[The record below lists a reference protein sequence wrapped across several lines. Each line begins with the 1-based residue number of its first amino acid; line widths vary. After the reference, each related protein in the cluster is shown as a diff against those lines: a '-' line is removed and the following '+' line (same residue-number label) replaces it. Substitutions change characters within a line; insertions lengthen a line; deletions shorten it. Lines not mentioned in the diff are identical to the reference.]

1 MVREAASRPSP
12 PFAERRLDLSMLDY
26 EQIKREDIREP
37 SSNAVLVIP
46 IVRREE
52 GSMISAHFAALAV
65 HNFEQIRANVSNAP
79 DLNERG
85 VDPPRG
91 GVRFTIANLAIDDL
105 DELATRLAL
114 GERRRKLKNYLKHIA
129 STAYSKGGLS
139 CEYRP
144 TARAQGPA
152 HLVGLITQRSKV
164 QILPRNQSY
173 Q

>member
-1 MVREAASRPSP
+1 MATKPQFPPKTSMVREAASRPSP

-65 HNFEQIRANVSNAP
+65 HNFEQIRASVSNAP

-85 VDPPRG
+85 IDPPHA
-91 GVRFTIANLAIDDL
+91 GVRFTIADLAIDDL
-105 DELATRLAL
+105 HEFTTRFAL
-114 GERRRKLKNYLKHIA
+114 GESGHKLISYFKHLDSPDGGPGCRR
-129 STAYSKGGLS
+129 YSLW
-139 CEYRP
+139 
-144 TARAQGPA
+144 T
-152 HLVGLITQRSKV
+152 T
-164 QILPRNQSY
+164 
-173 Q
+173 

>member
-1 MVREAASRPSP
+1 MATKPQFPPKTSMVREAASRPSP

-114 GERRRKLKNYLKHIA
+114 GERPRRSREVTHLSSDRVTHAKN
-129 STAYSKGGLS
+129 
-139 CEYRP
+139 RP
-144 TARAQGPA
+144 CPRARPVFRMGHSIGA
-152 HLVGLITQRSKV
+152 
-164 QILPRNQSY
+164 
-173 Q
+173 